1 MPDWSI
7 PSRSSTVSK
16 TDVAV
21 SVVLP
26 SCSSSFRVSTETW
39 PGMPS
44 YSNVHTMR
52 SGRTISR
59 NSPRNPCSSPSGPR
73 WTIRHAPPGR
83 KSISQLAISYFL
95 GPHQCDMCSHE
106 ECASNTRS
114 RGASKTRV
122 MTISRSD
129 GVVMVSFLL
138 PLPPIALLLSSSLEL
153 VQVLVKPVVG
163 LFPEPPVPLGP
174 LGNLLER
181 SRLQAGRPPLP
192 LPAPRD
198 EPGALQHLEV
208 LRDRRQAHLERLR
221 QLGDG
226 SLPRRQSGEDRPAR
240 GIRERPEGAVQPF
253 GGLQHSP
260 LHVHNQKVKYP
271 SRRLASNRRLRSVAQ
286 IGGSDRSYRLL
297 ARSCRFRRSPFV
309 LWATLPRRRKR

>member
-1 MPDWSI
+1 
-7 PSRSSTVSK
+7 
-16 TDVAV
+16 
-21 SVVLP
+21 
-26 SCSSSFRVSTETW
+26 
-39 PGMPS
+39 
-44 YSNVHTMR
+44 
-52 SGRTISR
+52 
-59 NSPRNPCSSPSGPR
+59 
-73 WTIRHAPPGR
+73 
-83 KSISQLAISYFL
+83 
-95 GPHQCDMCSHE
+95 MCSHE

-309 LWATLPRRRKR
+309 LWATPRRRGRPRRGRPFPRPSRRPYTPTTRRSTRPRASPPASGWTLRRRQPPCGCRMARRCSPTALSSRSRN